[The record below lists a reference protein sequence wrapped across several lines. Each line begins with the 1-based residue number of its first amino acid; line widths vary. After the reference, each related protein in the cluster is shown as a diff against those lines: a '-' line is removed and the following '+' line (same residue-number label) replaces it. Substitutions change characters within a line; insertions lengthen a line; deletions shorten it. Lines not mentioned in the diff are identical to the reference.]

1 MNRSR
6 SFHEELPVTAV
17 LLLFNL
23 AFFALEFIANTKVP
37 GFRQGFIG
45 DISGEALIKLG
56 MLSPGV
62 IESGEYWRL
71 LSCTFLHGGLIH
83 LVFNGLFLFDF
94 GRLSEPLLSRWRYLT
109 VYVASGL
116 GASLSS
122 FVYMT
127 EGRRRVPFEFDVGS
141 VGASGALCGLIGAL
155 FAFSVRHGQQHLRNA
170 LVRVIIWVAIISFLP
185 FVDWAAHAGGFAVGF
200 GFGWFTTAYTTSTA
214 AARWRYPGY
223 VAAALVIVSLLM
235 ALRNYYF

>member
-6 SFHEELPVTAV
+6 SFHEEFPVTAF

-23 AFFALEFIANTKVP
+23 AFFALEFIANTKAP
-37 GFRQGFIG
+37 GFARGFWG
-45 DISGEALIKLG
+45 ISHTALIGLG
-56 MLSPGV
+56 SLSPSR
-62 IESGEYWRL
+62 IDSGEYWRL
-71 LSCTFLHGGLIH
+71 LSCVFLHGGLVH
-83 LVFNGLFLFDF
+83 LLFNGLFLFDF

-127 EGRRRVPFEFDVGS
+127 KVRGRAPFAIDVGS

-155 FAFSVRHGQQHLRNA
+155 FAFSVRHGQQHLRDA

-200 GFGWFTTAYTTSTA
+200 VFGWFTTAYTSSTA

-235 ALRNYYF
+235 ALQNYFF